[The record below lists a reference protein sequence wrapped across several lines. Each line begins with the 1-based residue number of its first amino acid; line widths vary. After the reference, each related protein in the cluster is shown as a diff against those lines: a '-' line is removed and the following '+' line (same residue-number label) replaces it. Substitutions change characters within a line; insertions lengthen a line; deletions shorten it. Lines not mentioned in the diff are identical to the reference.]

1 MQLQYMI
8 PKLYKNL
15 ALYEES
21 KSLMPNKAINVWY
34 PDNLFKNYRLYDS
47 SMVGTWKYLLNKDIQ
62 YH

>member
-1 MQLQYMI
+1 MQLQYVS

-21 KSLMPNKAINVWY
+21 KSLMPNKAINVSY
-34 PDNLFKNYRLYDS
+34 PDNLFKNCRLYDS
-47 SMVGTWKYLLNKDIQ
+47 STVGTWRYLLNKDVQ